1 MKVVSLFS
9 EKMNKEKDNT
19 YYIGNSH
26 HQVGYYRRVSPYG
39 PPHVYKFLWC
49 VCVKKSKGGANNGGR
64 SVSKNQ
70 RILRK
75 IVFILERIITENDL
89 GEVFNAPCDVYL
101 ER

>member
-1 MKVVSLFS
+1 M
-9 EKMNKEKDNT
+9 
-19 YYIGNSH
+19 
-26 HQVGYYRRVSPYG
+26 
-39 PPHVYKFLWC
+39 
-49 VCVKKSKGGANNGGR
+49 CVKKSKGGTNNGGR